1 MTSGRPTVYDVA
13 ERAGVSIATVSF
25 AFRKPDKVA
34 EKTRQAVLHAAKE
47 LGYVRSGSARGLANG
62 RTGVLGLHL
71 FDLPGTSEDS
81 WANASGRAGHPRPD
95 AFPIFDDEVQ
105 HGFVSE
111 CRENGVAALLSS
123 GGPALAEVVDTAG
136 RVDGLAVLPTKTARD
151 TLAAVSATIPVVMIS
166 SRGGEG
172 HCVLVDNAAGE
183 RMLIEHLVQE
193 HGASTLGWVGP
204 DDIDDF
210 AERKNAFLETAG
222 KLLAPGSAE
231 ILDSQPIT
239 SAKRFQA
246 VLARA
251 TAGTLPDGI
260 VCANDII
267 AITLIDELADMGTRV
282 PQDVR
287 VVGFDGLLAGR
298 FSQPPLTTV
307 RQPMELIGRTAARLL
322 LSDPRDGIS
331 EPQTV
336 TLPVELQIGQSC
348 GCPA

>member
-1 MTSGRPTVYDVA
+1 MTSVRPTVYDVA

-34 EKTRQAVLHAAKE
+34 AKTRQAVLDAAKE

-71 FDLPGTSEDS
+71 FDLADPSENSRAAAAGGTVPGPNT
-81 WANASGRAGHPRPD
+81 
-95 AFPIFDDEVQ
+95 FPIFDDEVQ

-136 RVDGLAVLPTKTARD
+136 RVDGLAVLPTKTALD
-151 TLAAVSATIPVVMIS
+151 VLGAVSATIPVVMIS
-166 SRGGEG
+166 SRHGNG
-172 HCVLVDNAAGE
+172 HHVLVDNAGGV

-204 DDIDDF
+204 EDIDDF
-210 AERKNAFLETAG
+210 AERKSAFLETAA
-222 KLLAPGSAE
+222 KLLAQESAE
-231 ILDSQPIT
+231 VLDSEPIT
-239 SAKRFQA
+239 NATRFQS

-251 TAGTLPDGI
+251 RTGTLPDAI
-260 VCANDII
+260 VCANDIFAI
-267 AITLIDELADMGTRV
+267 ALIDGLAAEGFKV
-282 PQDVR
+282 PQDVP
-287 VVGFDGLLAGR
+287 VVGFDGLIAGR
-298 FSQPPLTTV
+298 LSQPPLTTV

-322 LSDPRDGIS
+322 LTDPRDGTGKT
-331 EPQTV
+331 ETR